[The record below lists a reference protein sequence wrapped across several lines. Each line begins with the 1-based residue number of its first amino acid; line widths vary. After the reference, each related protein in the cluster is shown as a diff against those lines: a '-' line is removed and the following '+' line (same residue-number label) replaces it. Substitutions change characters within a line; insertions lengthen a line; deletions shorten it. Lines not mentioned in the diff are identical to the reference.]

1 MTTNKIG
8 GYCKNQVKY
17 DADLDGVMAMEIVSS
32 RQIWN
37 VFRIGLEV
45 GNMKEEDAPGFLDEQ
60 VSGQRFRLVRWGQ
73 CRGKDQ

>member
-32 RQIWN
+32 RQI
-37 VFRIGLEV
+37 
-45 GNMKEEDAPGFLDEQ
+45 
-60 VSGQRFRLVRWGQ
+60 
-73 CRGKDQ
+73 